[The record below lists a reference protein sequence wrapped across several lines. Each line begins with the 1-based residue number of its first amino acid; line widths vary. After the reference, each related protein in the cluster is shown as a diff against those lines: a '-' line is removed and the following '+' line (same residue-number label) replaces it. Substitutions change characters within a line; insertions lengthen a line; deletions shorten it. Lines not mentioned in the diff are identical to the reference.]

1 MPSRPHI
8 LTDLRNPA
16 TTVVTLVAGNG
27 YGKSTHLVALS
38 TDPGHLYIRL
48 SDADPDPISI
58 ARVIAR
64 ALPSHPGNQLPY
76 ELSRSTVTERA
87 AAAALR
93 HDLNLHAPLTLLL
106 DDAETLNN
114 DGRRFFTNLLPQLS
128 GIRWIVASTT
138 PEDFP
143 TRTLRLRNVPTQLI
157 TDRELALSTDEM
169 RNMGLTDAQ
178 MELTQGWPAAV
189 SLITLGDD
197 PRVVAQELLLT
208 VPDTIIPSLRRASLL
223 PTWRTLDPVNTAL
236 NLTEGWL
243 ATALSYGVPCT
254 RLDNDAWVPHPIVR
268 EELRL
273 QLRVLPSEYASAQQ
287 AIAGALE
294 THQPM
299 AAVEAYLASGAGT
312 EARALLERMLPTLR
326 SAEQLSAALPLFQRA
341 SPEPGSPLHVAYA
354 QACFEAGALVRGLS
368 MAEQAL
374 GAGADPASTHALI
387 GQFRYRTGNYELA
400 VQHLQAAI
408 TSSIQAPP
416 YALLA
421 QLSLVYAQHAQQ
433 LTGDAAREYAQ
444 KADEAAYTILAT
456 GDLTEELGSAMVLA
470 RVARTLA
477 CAVLGARQA
486 GRESARLAREAAEVL
501 TPSLDVLTALHQLAR
516 YWADDGDLDTAA
528 ELLALAV
535 SMDTAQRDTALQVA
549 VTRARLYLR
558 HGDAD
563 SCAHYATQAA
573 AIAEELHHQPALREA
588 LILLAATS
596 VLPVGDATSIRLQRL
611 RDRLGHEREVHTAL
625 AYLDQAFLNPNRRVT
640 GSRLALPL
648 ELRALLL
655 VAALRSQTLDITL
668 SSELDFL
675 YRRLGAGVINSY
687 GQLLKVAI
695 PPLLPGMNHRQTLE
709 VAILRPMPEI
719 RVNGTVLDLQ
729 PVLVLPMII
738 LAQRGELAVS
748 AAQDVYAPDYRG
760 KPEQNHYKLK
770 TAFKAATGQT
780 APLGSER
787 GSLTLSGWHVRS
799 DLNALSECPFQDLLR
814 LYRAPVYARH
824 DPTPALTDL
833 RDEARRI
840 LAQRLAQW
848 SRVDPD
854 AAEAARVELCTRD
867 PLLISLSHPAGA
879 LAP

>member
-1 MPSRPHI
+1 MPNRPHV
-8 LTDLRNPA
+8 LTALRDPETA
-16 TTVVTLVAGNG
+16 VVSLVAGNG
-27 YGKSTHLVALS
+27 YGKSTHLIALS
-38 TDPGHLYIRL
+38 SDPRHLYIRL

-58 ARVIAR
+58 ARVVAR
-64 ALPSHPGNQLPY
+64 VLPPHPNNQLAY
-76 ELSRSTVTERA
+76 ELSRSAVTERA

-114 DGRRFFTNLLPQLS
+114 DGRRFFTNLLQLS

-143 TRTLRLRNVPTQLI
+143 IRTLRLRNVPTQLI

-169 RNMGLTDAQ
+169 RDLGLTEAQ
-178 MELTQGWPAAV
+178 MDLTQGWPAAV
-189 SLITLGDD
+189 SLAALGDD
-197 PRVVAQELLLT
+197 PRLVAQELLLT
-208 VPDTIIPSLRRASLL
+208 VPDTLIPSLRRASLL
-223 PTWRTLDPVNTAL
+223 KTWRTLDPLNTAL

-243 ATALSYGVPCT
+243 ATALAYGVPCT
-254 RLDNDAWVPHPIVR
+254 RLDNDSWAPHPIVR

-273 QLRVLPSEYASAQQ
+273 QLRDRPSQYASAQR
-287 AIAGALE
+287 AIAGALQAQ
-294 THQPM
+294 QPM
-299 AAVEAYLASGAGT
+299 AAVEAYLASGEET

-326 SAEQLSAALPLFQRA
+326 SAEQLSAALPLLQRA
-341 SPEPGSPLHVAYA
+341 APAPGSPLHVAFA
-354 QACFEAGALVRGLS
+354 QALFEGGSLVRGLS
-368 MAEQAL
+368 MAEEAL

-400 VQHLQAAI
+400 AQHLQAAI
-408 TSSIQAPP
+408 TCSTQAPHH
-416 YALLA
+416 ALLA
-421 QLSLVYAQHAQQ
+421 QLGLVYAQHAQQ
-433 LTGDAAREYAQ
+433 LTGEAARGFAQ
-444 KADEAAYTILAT
+444 KADEAAYAVLAT
-456 GDLTEELGSAMVLA
+456 GDLSEELGSAMVLA

-477 CAVLGARQA
+477 CAVLDARPA
-486 GRESARLAREAAEVL
+486 ARESARLAREAAEVL

-516 YWADDGDLDTAA
+516 YWADDGDLETATQ
-528 ELLALAV
+528 LLALAV

-563 SCAHYATQAA
+563 SCAHHATQAA
-573 AIAEELHHQPALREA
+573 ALAEEMHHQPALREA
-588 LILLAATS
+588 LILLTATA

-611 RDRLGHEREVHTAL
+611 RDRFGHEPDIHTAL
-625 AYLDQAFLNPNRRVT
+625 AFLDQVFLNPQRRTSGNR
-640 GSRLALPL
+640 LLPL
-648 ELRALLL
+648 ELRALLA
-655 VAALRSQTLDITL
+655 VAALRTQTLDITL

-675 YRRLGAGVINSY
+675 YRRLGAGVMNSY
-687 GQLLKVAI
+687 GQLLQVTI
-695 PPLLPGMNHRQTLE
+695 PSLLAGTHNRHTLE
-709 VAILRPMPEI
+709 VMMLRSVPEI
-719 RVNGTVLDLQ
+719 RVNGTALQLQ

-738 LAQRGELAVS
+738 LAQRGELALS
-748 AAQDVYAPDYRG
+748 AAQDVYAPGYRG
-760 KPEQNHYKLK
+760 KPDQNHYKLK
-770 TAFKAATGQT
+770 AAFKAVTGLT

-787 GSLTLSGWHVRS
+787 GALTISGWRLRS
-799 DLNALSECPFQDLLR
+799 DLNALSECPFHDLLR
-814 LYRAPVYARH
+814 LYRAPVYAQH
-824 DPTPALTDL
+824 EPTPALTDL

-867 PLLISLSHPAGA
+867 PLLISLSHPVGV